1 MKKLALFFGCTLV
14 LLSADTFGP
23 KWTSVSN
30 GLTGSVP
37 SITALVVDA
46 STGSTLYAT
55 TSSGGVFRSSDGG
68 ATWRALGGLAWV
80 NVVALDPSSAST
92 VYAGASTGIFKSTDG
107 GDHWA
112 SLGLADTPITVV
124 AVDPFTPSTVYAGGN
139 GALYKSK
146 DGGAN
151 WTNLNIGPSP
161 FGLGPGFTRDLL
173 VDPFTPSTLY
183 VAADNGLAT
192 NFLKSQ
198 DGGQSWN
205 AFYPNAFG
213 GPFSIGLVMDPSN
226 PSTLYA
232 VNPLQKSTDGGV
244 SWTRLSGPISGV
256 SGAGALAVD
265 PQSSNTLYVAT
276 VEITA
281 PCISP
286 PCISVYGIF
295 KSTDGGRSWNALNT
309 TVPAVQSLVFSPS
322 NAIFAGTSGG
332 VFKSTDGGVSWGQTN
347 DGLSVL
353 DIEVLAGD
361 PVSPATIYAGGNN
374 GLFKSLDGGGSWS
387 ALDAPSPLRS
397 LLIDLTNP
405 NVLYLQP
412 IGALPCAPAAG
423 ALDLYKSTNGG
434 TGWSNIWS
442 HSPASGC
449 QAESPAMTMDPIDP
463 NTLYLPY
470 GDAYYGGFT
479 ILKSADGGA
488 DWTSLVGA
496 GLDNAN
502 GIFAFAIDPR
512 APTDMYVAADVG
524 VFRSTNGGVNFAPA
538 GLANTVVSL
547 LVIDPVH
554 PGVLY
559 AATWAYGFP
568 GLYKSVDSGASWS
581 PINQGLDQIVAAHAS
596 VNALAVDPART
607 EVLYLATSGYGVF
620 RSTDSGANWAAF
632 NDGLTFLDVR
642 SLALSQRDPGAPR
655 GRRSGVLGSNTLYAG
670 TPGGVFKIQ

>member
-30 GLTGSVP
+30 GLTGSIP
-37 SITALVVDA
+37 SITALVVEA
-46 STGSTLYAT
+46 STGSTLYAS
-55 TSSGGVFRSSDGG
+55 TSAGAIFRSSDGG
-68 ATWRALGGLAWV
+68 VSWRALGGIPGV

-107 GDHWA
+107 GDHWV
-112 SLGLADTPITVV
+112 SMGLAVTPITVV
-124 AVDPFTPSTVYAGGN
+124 GVDPLTPSTLYAGGN
-139 GALYKSK
+139 GALYKST

-151 WTNLNIGPSP
+151 WINLNIGPLP
-161 FGLGPGFTRDLL
+161 FGPGPAFTADLL

-183 VAADNGLAT
+183 VAAGNGLSA

-205 AFYPNAFG
+205 VIHPTGDNYYGLATNPA
-213 GPFSIGLVMDPSN
+213 LVMDPSN
-226 PSTLYA
+226 PSILYRT
-232 VNPLQKSTDGGV
+232 NPLAKSTDGGIT
-244 SWTRLSGPISGV
+244 WNRLADPISGV
-256 SGAGALAVD
+256 AGADALTVD

-276 VEITA
+276 VETTA
-281 PCISP
+281 PCLSA

-295 KSTDGGRSWNALNT
+295 KSADGGQSWSSLNT
-309 TVPAVQSLVFSPS
+309 TIPAVQSLVFSPS

-332 VFKSTDGGVSWGQTN
+332 VFKSTDAGVNWGQTN
-347 DGLSVL
+347 AGLSIL

-374 GLFKSLDGGGSWS
+374 GLFKSLDGGGNWS

-397 LLIDLTNP
+397 LLIDFTNP

-423 ALDLYKSTNGG
+423 VIDLYKSTNGG

-449 QAESPAMTMDPIDP
+449 QVESPAMTMDPIDP

-470 GDAYYGGFT
+470 GDSYYGGFT
-479 ILKSADGGA
+479 ILKSTDGGV

-496 GLDNAN
+496 GLDDAN

-512 APTDMYVAADVG
+512 APTDMYVATDVG

-538 GLANTVVSL
+538 GLANAVVSL
-547 LVIDPVH
+547 LAIDPVH

-559 AATWAYGFP
+559 AATFS
-568 GLYKSVDSGASWS
+568 GLYKSVDSGANWS
-581 PINQGLDQIVAAHAS
+581 PINQGLDQIIAAHAS
-596 VNALAVDPART
+596 VSALLVDPARAD
-607 EVLYLATSGYGVF
+607 VLYLATSGYGVF
-620 RSTDSGANWAAF
+620 RSTDGGANWAAF
-632 NDGLTFLDVR
+632 NDGLAFLDVR
-642 SLALSQRDPGAPR
+642 SLALSHRDPAAPR
-655 GRRSGVLGSNTLYAG
+655 GRRSGVLGSNILYAG